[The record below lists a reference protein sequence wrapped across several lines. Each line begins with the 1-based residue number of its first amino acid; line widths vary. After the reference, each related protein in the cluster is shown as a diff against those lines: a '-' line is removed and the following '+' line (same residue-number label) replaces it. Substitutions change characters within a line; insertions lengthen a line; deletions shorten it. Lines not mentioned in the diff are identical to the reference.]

1 MKKIKNAVKH
11 LVNQLPY
18 VRTLYKQS
26 ANCTHPNGH
35 YYSPVFSIADVKN
48 RQDSIWKDV
57 SKDGIANIDLRTNEQ
72 KQLMERLSSY
82 YDELPFQAEKSSQFR
97 YEFNNGY
104 FSYSDGILLYSM
116 IREFQPKKIIEI
128 GSGHSSALMLDTN
141 ELFFSNEIKLTFI
154 EPYPAE
160 RLNWLMNAEDKK
172 RHTIIPDFVQSV
184 SLDVFSQLEAG
195 DILFIDS
202 THVSKTGSDVNYIL
216 FDVLPVLQPGVLIH
230 FHDVFYPF
238 EYPKEWV
245 FHGYNWNE
253 DYLLRAFLMCNTAY
267 DLLLFPDYLHL
278 HHKEVFD
285 KMPLCRLKTGGSF
298 WIQKK
303 Q

>member
-1 MKKIKNAVKH
+1 MKKVKNAIKQ
-11 LVNQLPY
+11 LANQLPY
-18 VRTLYKQS
+18 VKTLYKQA

-35 YYSPVFSIADVKN
+35 YYSPVFSIEDVKN
-48 RQDSIWKDV
+48 RQESIWKDV
-57 SKDGIANIDLRTNEQ
+57 NKDGISCINLRTSEQ
-72 KQLMERLSSY
+72 K
-82 YDELPFQAEKSSQFR
+82 ELVLKLTTFYQEMPFQAERSERLR
-97 YEFNNGY
+97 YEFKNGY
-104 FSYSDGILLYSM
+104 FSYSDGILLYAM
-116 IREFQPKKIIEI
+116 IRHFQPKKIIEI

-141 ELFFSNEIKLTFI
+141 ELFFKNAIDLTFI

-172 RHTIIPDFVQSV
+172 RFTVIQDFVQAV
-184 SLDVFSQLEAG
+184 SLDVFTQLEAG

-216 FDVLPVLQPGVLIH
+216 FDVLPVLQAGVIIH

-238 EYPKEWV
+238 EYPKDWV

-267 DLLLFPDYLHL
+267 DIVLFPDYLHL

-285 KMPLCRLKTGGSF
+285 LMPLCRLHTGGSF

-303 Q
+303 

>member
-1 MKKIKNAVKH
+1 MKEVKNAIKH
-11 LVNQLPY
+11 LANQLPY
-18 VRTLYKQS
+18 VKTLYKQS

-35 YYSPVFSIADVKN
+35 YYSPVFSIEDVKN

-57 SKDGIANIDLRTNEQ
+57 SKDGIPCIELRTNEQ
-72 KQLMERLSSY
+72 KQLVLQLSSY
-82 YDELPFQAEKSSQFR
+82 YHEMPFQAEKSAQLR
-97 YEFNNGY
+97 YDFKNGY

-116 IREFQPKKIIEI
+116 IRQFQPKRIIEI

-141 ELFFSNEIKLTFI
+141 ELFFKNEIDLTFI

-160 RLNWLMNAEDKK
+160 RLDWLMNTEDKK
-172 RHTIIPDFVQSV
+172 RFTVIPDFVQSV
-184 SLDVFSQLEAG
+184 SLNVFAELGAG

-216 FDVLPVLQPGVLIH
+216 FDVLPVLQPGVIIH

-245 FHGYNWNE
+245 FNGYNWNE
-253 DYLLRAFLMCNTAY
+253 DYLLRAFLMCNSTY
-267 DLLLFPDYLHL
+267 DILLFPDYLYM

-285 KMPLCRLKTGGSF
+285 SMPLCKLNTGGSF

-303 Q
+303 

>member
-1 MKKIKNAVKH
+1 MKKVKNAIKQ
-11 LVNQLPY
+11 LANQLPY
-18 VRTLYKQS
+18 VKTLYRQS

-35 YYSPVFSIADVKN
+35 YYSPVFSIEDVKN
-48 RQDSIWKDV
+48 RQNHIWKDV
-57 SKDGIANIDLRTNEQ
+57 SKDGIPCIDLRTKEQ
-72 KQLMERLSSY
+72 KQLLLQLSSFY
-82 YDELPFQAEKSSQFR
+82 HEMPFQAEKSEHVR
-97 YEFNNGY
+97 YAFKNGY

-116 IREFQPKKIIEI
+116 IRQYQPKKIIEI

-141 ELFFSNEIKLTFI
+141 ELFFKNEIALTFI
-154 EPYPAE
+154 EPYPDV

-172 RHTIIPDFVQSV
+172 RSTIVRDFVQSV
-184 SLDVFSQLEAG
+184 SLDVFAQLGAG

-216 FDVLPVLQPGVLIH
+216 FDVLPVLQAGVIIH

-245 FHGYNWNE
+245 FDGYNWNE

-267 DLLLFPDYLHL
+267 DILLFPDYLHV

-285 KMPLCRLKTGGSF
+285 SMPLCNLNTGGSF

-303 Q
+303 